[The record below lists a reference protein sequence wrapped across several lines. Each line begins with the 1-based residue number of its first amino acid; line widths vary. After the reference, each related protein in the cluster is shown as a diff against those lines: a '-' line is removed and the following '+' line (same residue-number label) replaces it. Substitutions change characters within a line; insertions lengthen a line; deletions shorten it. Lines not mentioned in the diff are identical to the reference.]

1 MGKIQILS
9 EDVINKIAAGE
20 VIERPASVVKELVE
34 NSLDAGATKILVDVE
49 NVGRDIIRITDNGS
63 GMSPHD
69 AKLSLIRHATSK
81 ITQADDLFNI
91 HSLGFR
97 GEALASIAAVSTLTI
112 ATAHA
117 DVSEGYSVTIQGGAI
132 LHEGACAHEQG
143 TTIEVKSLFFNTPA
157 RQKFLKTDAVELR
170 HIIDVVMQYALI
182 HPHIRFRLI
191 HNGETILDAP
201 QVENLRERVA
211 FLYGV
216 SVAKEM
222 IPIDV
227 TGDGFVLKGFIG
239 MPSQSRNDRGQQA
252 LYVNKRWIKNSD
264 LREAIYEGYHSMLFH
279 GKHPIF
285 VLDIELDPMRIDVN
299 IHPQKSEIKIEQRD
313 EICSA
318 VTAAVKK
325 VLSSHN
331 LIAEVVPRFEEVAGF
346 SKPGKYSFER
356 DVQKVLEVQ
365 NEYEKIGEER
375 GHTSSSVKSGVRG
388 VANDVVRESSSGYET
403 HGVNGGSGESSS
415 FGINSSRDSSSS
427 LPHMRLLGQIHKTF
441 FVAESEGGAF
451 FIDQH
456 AAHERVLYEKLM
468 GDLSLGQITSQTLLQ
483 PVVVTVA
490 FRDVPILTS
499 HLIFLQ
505 QLGLTL
511 EPFGTNTFVL
521 KTLPTIF
528 GKQQPK
534 ELFLDFLG
542 ALHEGEK
549 NSLEKL
555 REVILTRM
563 ACRGAVMAGDQ
574 VMISEMEEIVRQL
587 SFTQYPFT
595 CPHGRPTVIKVSAEE
610 LEKKFKRK

>member
-1 MGKIQILS
+1 MMGKIQILS

-239 MPSQSRNDRGQQA
+239 MP
-252 LYVNKRWIKNSD
+252 
-264 LREAIYEGYHSMLFH
+264 
-279 GKHPIF
+279 
-285 VLDIELDPMRIDVN
+285 
-299 IHPQKSEIKIEQRD
+299 
-313 EICSA
+313 
-318 VTAAVKK
+318 
-325 VLSSHN
+325 
-331 LIAEVVPRFEEVAGF
+331 
-346 SKPGKYSFER
+346 
-356 DVQKVLEVQ
+356 
-365 NEYEKIGEER
+365 
-375 GHTSSSVKSGVRG
+375 
-388 VANDVVRESSSGYET
+388 
-403 HGVNGGSGESSS
+403 
-415 FGINSSRDSSSS
+415 
-427 LPHMRLLGQIHKTF
+427 
-441 FVAESEGGAF
+441 
-451 FIDQH
+451 
-456 AAHERVLYEKLM
+456 
-468 GDLSLGQITSQTLLQ
+468 
-483 PVVVTVA
+483 
-490 FRDVPILTS
+490 
-499 HLIFLQ
+499 
-505 QLGLTL
+505 
-511 EPFGTNTFVL
+511 
-521 KTLPTIF
+521 
-528 GKQQPK
+528 
-534 ELFLDFLG
+534 
-542 ALHEGEK
+542 
-549 NSLEKL
+549 
-555 REVILTRM
+555 
-563 ACRGAVMAGDQ
+563 
-574 VMISEMEEIVRQL
+574 
-587 SFTQYPFT
+587 
-595 CPHGRPTVIKVSAEE
+595 
-610 LEKKFKRK
+610 